1 MKRVICLLSILVV
14 LVGVTS
20 VALAE
25 KKPITLKAVQFL
37 NLGNPA
43 EKGFHLVVNSINE
56 AAKGELVIEI
66 MGGPEAI
73 PARQQ
78 LEAVRVGAI
87 DLAWLPC
94 GWYKSVVPVAAVM
107 GLSRIEP
114 WDGRKSGLHDFLVEE
129 HKKAGLRYIGSAD
142 VGGPFFLYAKE
153 PLKSSAELKGKRFR
167 YSPTHAFFKDV
178 GLVPITVGHGDIYT
192 GLERNLLDGLAIKHA
207 TFINL
212 SLPEVCKY
220 VVGPGYWG
228 RFSTVS
234 VLNEGKFAGLP
245 KHLQDLI
252 MNTQEK
258 KERQMKEM
266 ELSML
271 EGQWNTLR
279 EKGVK
284 HTQWSPEDSKAF
296 LEEIDRAAWK
306 VHGKRLP
313 PGMEDKVKKMMGF

>member
-1 MKRVICLLSILVV
+1 MKRVICLFSILVI
-14 LVGVTS
+14 LLGVTS
-20 VALAE
+20 GALAA
-25 KKPITLKAVQFL
+25 KKPIKLKAVQFL

-43 EKGFHLVVNSINE
+43 EKGFHLIVDSINK

-66 MGGPEAI
+66 TGGPEAI

-78 LEAVRVGAI
+78 LEAVRVGAVDI
-87 DLAWLPC
+87 CWVPC

-107 GLSRIEP
+107 GLSRVEP
-114 WDGRKSGLHDFLVEE
+114 WEGRKSGLHDFLVKE

-153 PLKSSAELKGKRFR
+153 PLKSSAEIKGKRFR
-167 YSPTHAFFKDV
+167 HSPTHAFFKAV

-228 RFSTVS
+228 KLSMAT

-252 MNTQEK
+252 LNTQEE
-258 KERQMKEM
+258 KERQIKEM
-266 ELSML
+266 EISLL
-271 EGQWNTLR
+271 EGQWKTLR

-284 HTQWSPEDSKAF
+284 HIKWSPEDSKAF
-296 LEEIDRAAWK
+296 LETVDRAGWK
-306 VHGKRLP
+306 VLGKKLP
-313 PGMEDKVKKMMGF
+313 PGMEAKLKKMMGY